1 MTLEITKKQRVL
13 LLESLSTRMQRI
25 EEMIKIYEGDEKMEE
40 LYSQEFLDVEYLR
53 QMIINTN
60 NQ

>member
-1 MTLEITKKQRVL
+1 MTLKITEKQRVL

-25 EEMIKIYEGDEKMEE
+25 EEMIRIFKDDEKMEE
-40 LYSQEFLDVEYLR
+40 VYSQEFLDVESLR
-53 QMIINTN
+53 QMISNTN

>member
-1 MTLEITKKQRVL
+1 MTLEITEKQRVL
-13 LLESLSTRMQRI
+13 LLESLTTRMQGV
-25 EEMIKIYEGDEKMEE
+25 EEMVSIYEGDEKMEE

-53 QMIINTN
+53 QIISNIN

>member
-1 MTLEITKKQRVL
+1 MTIEITKKQRVL
-13 LLESLSTRMQRI
+13 LLESLFNRMQRI

-53 QMIINTN
+53 QMISNTN